1 MIAPQELRL
10 GNLVTIDNP
19 DFHKKMKGIPVIVN
33 GINFR
38 IERDFPKS
46 TASISVTD
54 GKFSYD
60 QFNEF
65 ISPIELNEDWL
76 FKLGYECNKNE
87 YSISGHDRFNVFQS
101 VKGPYI
107 FCDDKIA
114 IKYVKYVHELQ
125 NIFFA
130 LTGEEL
136 TIKES

>member
-10 GNLVTIDNP
+10 GNLTKDSRGKILTVLELLESYARVYTIR
-19 DFHKKMKGIPVIVN
+19 K
-33 GINFR
+33 
-38 IERDFPKS
+38 EWWSS
-46 TASISVTD
+46 T
-54 GKFSYD
+54 SYD
-60 QFNEF
+60 DLE
-65 ISPIELNEDWL
+65 PIELNEDWL

-130 LTGEEL
+130 LTG
-136 TIKES
+136 KN

>member
-10 GNLVTIDNP
+10 GNLTKDSRGKILTVLELLESYARVYTIR
-19 DFHKKMKGIPVIVN
+19 K
-33 GINFR
+33 
-38 IERDFPKS
+38 EWWSS
-46 TASISVTD
+46 T
-54 GKFSYD
+54 SYD
-60 QFNEF
+60 DLE
-65 ISPIELNEDWL
+65 PIELNEDWL

-136 TIKES
+136 TIKETK